1 MQRQIFSYKSRDEPM
16 VRHGEKL
23 QSRDWPFTMITINS
37 DRLWSRLETLSRFT
51 DPAKP
56 WTRRAF
62 DAQFARGRAWL
73 ADEFKAAGLSVEVDA
88 GGNLIG
94 STAGTGRGL
103 GALVAGSHSDTVPA
117 GGRFDG
123 MLGLLAALEAAQS
136 MGEQKISLMHSIQVV
151 DFLAEEPS
159 DFGISCIGSRS
170 WAGVLTA
177 SDLARTLPS
186 NVTLASAIDS
196 AGGRADRLGK
206 AIRTQD
212 SVSAYVELHI
222 EQGLVLTERRTEI
235 GVVTAIVGIRRHEVT
250 VEGRADH
257 AGTTPMSLR
266 HDALVG
272 AAGFIRAVEDLARL
286 RPAESPYLVATVGK
300 LTVEPNAVNAVPG
313 SVTMVLE
320 TRSTDEA
327 ALLQFERDL
336 WRRIEA
342 DLQDRGLLLTRSLL
356 SQTLPTACSPLIQN
370 TIEEASMMAGF
381 RSTRLPSGAGH
392 DGVFVARLAPMGMIF
407 VPCREGRSHAPE
419 EWAEPGD
426 CANGA
431 RVLAETL
438 ILLDKH
444 LA

>member
-1 MQRQIFSYKSRDEPM
+1 
-16 VRHGEKL
+16 
-23 QSRDWPFTMITINS
+23 MITVNS
-37 DRLWSRLETLSRFT
+37 DRLWSRIEALSRFT

-62 DAQFARGRAWL
+62 DSQFAQGRAWL
-73 ADEFKAAGLSVEVDA
+73 QEEFKAAGLAVEVDV

-94 STAGTGRGL
+94 RTPGTGRDL

-136 MGEQKISLMHSIQVV
+136 IREQKISLVHPLEVV

-159 DFGISCIGSRS
+159 DFGISCIGSRG

-177 SDLARTLPS
+177 SDLARSLPS
-186 NVTLASAIDS
+186 KGTLASAIDGV
-196 AGGRADRLGK
+196 GGRAEQLSK
-206 AIRTQD
+206 AIRNQD
-212 SVSAYVELHI
+212 SVAAYVELHI
-222 EQGLVLTERRTEI
+222 EQGLVLAAQKAEI

-266 HDALVG
+266 RDALVG
-272 AAGFIRAVEDLARL
+272 AAGFIRAVDELARL
-286 RPAESPYLVATVGK
+286 RPSEGAYLVATVGK
-300 LTVEPNAVNAVPG
+300 LSLEPNAINAVPG
-313 SVTMVLE
+313 SVRMILE
-320 TRSTDEA
+320 TRSTDETT
-327 ALLQFERDL
+327 LLQFEQEL
-336 WRRIEA
+336 WKQTE
-342 DLQDRGLLLTRSLL
+342 DELNDRGLRLTRSLL
-356 SQTLPTACSPLIQN
+356 SQTLPTACSPFIQS
-370 TIEEASMMAGF
+370 TIEEACLAAGF
-381 RSTRLPSGAGH
+381 SSARLPSGAGH
-392 DGVFVARLAPMGMIF
+392 DGVFVARIAPMGMIF

-431 RVLAETL
+431 SVLAETL
-438 ILLDKH
+438 ILLDKS

>member
-1 MQRQIFSYKSRDEPM
+1 
-16 VRHGEKL
+16 
-23 QSRDWPFTMITINS
+23 MITINS
-37 DRLWSRLETLSRFT
+37 DRLWNRIETLSRFT
-51 DPAKP
+51 DPARP

-62 DAQFARGRAWL
+62 DVQFARGRAWL
-73 ADEFKAAGLSVEVDA
+73 AEEFNSAGLSVEVDA

-94 STAGTGRGL
+94 RTPGTGRGL

-136 MGEQKISLMHSIQVV
+136 MREQQVSLVHPLEVV

-170 WAGVLTA
+170 WGGGLTA
-177 SDLARTLPS
+177 SDLARSLPS

-196 AGGRADRLGK
+196 VGGSAERLGK
-206 AIRTQD
+206 AIRTRD

-222 EQGLVLTERRTEI
+222 EQGLVLAERRAEI
-235 GVVTAIVGIRRHEVT
+235 GVVTAIVGIRRHEVKI
-250 VEGRADH
+250 EGRADH

-266 HDALVG
+266 RDALVG
-272 AAGFIRAVEDLARL
+272 AAGFIRTVEELARL
-286 RPAESPYLVATVGK
+286 RPAEGAYLVATVGK
-300 LTVEPNAVNAVPG
+300 LSVEPNAVNAVPG
-313 SVTMVLE
+313 SVTMILE
-320 TRSTDEA
+320 TRCTDEA
-327 ALLQFERDL
+327 ALLEFEQEL
-336 WRRIEA
+336 WKRIEGE
-342 DLQDRGLLLTRSLL
+342 LQDRGLRLTRSLL
-356 SQTLPTACSPLIQN
+356 SQTLPTACSPLIQS
-370 TIEEASMMAGF
+370 TIEQASTTAGF

-419 EWAEPGD
+419 EWADPAD
-426 CANGA
+426 CANGT

-438 ILLDKH
+438 ILLDKS

>member
-1 MQRQIFSYKSRDEPM
+1 
-16 VRHGEKL
+16 
-23 QSRDWPFTMITINS
+23 MITINS
-37 DRLWSRLETLSRFT
+37 DRLWSRIEALSRFT

-62 DAQFARGRAWL
+62 DVQFAKGRAWL
-73 ADEFKAAGLSVEVDA
+73 EEEFKAAGLAVEVDA

-94 STAGTGRGL
+94 RTAGTGRDL
-103 GALVAGSHSDTVPA
+103 GALVAGSHSDTVPG

-123 MLGLLAALEAAQS
+123 MLGVLAALEAAQS
-136 MGEQKISLMHSIQVV
+136 IREQQVCLLHPLEVV

-177 SDLARTLPS
+177 SDLARRLPPK
-186 NVTLASAIDS
+186 VTLAAAIDS
-196 AGGRADRLGK
+196 VGGTAGQLGE
-206 AIRTQD
+206 AIRGKD

-222 EQGLVLTERRTEI
+222 EQGLVLAERKAEI

-250 VEGRADH
+250 VVGRTDH

-266 HDALVG
+266 RDALVG
-272 AAGFIRAVEDLARL
+272 AADFIRAVDQLARL
-286 RPAESPYLVATVGK
+286 RQAESPYLVATVGK
-300 LTVEPNAVNAVPG
+300 LSLEPNAINAVPG
-313 SVTMVLE
+313 SVCMILE

-327 ALLQFERDL
+327 ALLQFEQEL
-336 WRRIEA
+336 WSRIEGE
-342 DLQDRGLLLTRSLL
+342 LHRRGLHLSRSLL
-356 SQTLPTACSPLIQN
+356 SQTLPTTCSPLIQG
-370 TIEEASMMAGF
+370 TIEKASMAAGLG
-381 RSTRLPSGAGH
+381 STRLPSGAGH
-392 DGVFVARLAPMGMIF
+392 DGVFVARIAPMGMIF
-407 VPCREGRSHAPE
+407 VPCRDGRSHTPE

-438 ILLDKH
+438 ILLDRN

>member
-1 MQRQIFSYKSRDEPM
+1 M
-16 VRHGEKL
+16 V
-23 QSRDWPFTMITINS
+23 TINS
-37 DRLWSRLETLSRFT
+37 DRLWSRIEALSRFT
-51 DPAKP
+51 DPSKP

-62 DAQFARGRAWL
+62 DAQFAQGRAWL
-73 ADEFKAAGLSVEVDA
+73 AEEFKAAGLSVGVDA

-94 STAGTGRGL
+94 RSPGTGRGS

-123 MLGLLAALEAAQS
+123 MLGLLAALEAVQS
-136 MGEQKISLMHSIQVV
+136 IREQTVSLTHPVEVV

-177 SDLARTLPS
+177 SDLARSLPS
-186 NVTLASAIDS
+186 KVTLASAIDS
-196 AGGRADRLGK
+196 VGGRAVRLSK
-206 AIRTQD
+206 AIRTPD

-222 EQGLVLTERRTEI
+222 EQGLVLGERKAEI
-235 GVVTAIVGIRRHEVT
+235 GVVTAIVGIRRHEVM
-250 VEGRADH
+250 VKGRADH

-266 HDALVG
+266 QDALVG
-272 AAGFIRAVEDLARL
+272 AAGFIRTVEELARL
-286 RPAESPYLVATVGK
+286 RPAESAYLVATIGK
-300 LTVEPNAVNAVPG
+300 LSVEPNAVNAVPG
-313 SVTMVLE
+313 SVTMILE

-327 ALLQFERDL
+327 VLLQFEQEL
-336 WRRIEA
+336 WKRSEGE
-342 DLQDRGLLLTRSLL
+342 LNDRGLLLTRSLL

-370 TIEEASMMAGF
+370 TIEEASMAVGF
-381 RSTRLPSGAGH
+381 SSTRLPSGAGH
-392 DGVFVARLAPMGMIF
+392 DGVFVARIAPMGMIF

-438 ILLDKH
+438 ILLDKS

>member
-1 MQRQIFSYKSRDEPM
+1 
-16 VRHGEKL
+16 
-23 QSRDWPFTMITINS
+23 MITINS
-37 DRLWSRLETLSRFT
+37 DRLWSRMEALSRFT
-51 DPAKP
+51 DPARP

-62 DAQFARGRAWL
+62 DNQFAQGRAWL
-73 ADEFKAAGLSVEVDA
+73 EEEFKAAGLSVEVDA

-94 STAGTGRGL
+94 RTAGTGLGL

-136 MGEQKISLMHSIQVV
+136 IREQQISLVHPLEVV

-186 NVTLASAIDS
+186 NVTLASAIESVGGS
-196 AGGRADRLGK
+196 AERLGK
-206 AIRTQD
+206 TIRSQD

-222 EQGLVLTERRTEI
+222 EQGLVLAERKAEI
-235 GVVTAIVGIRRHEVT
+235 GVVTAIVGIRRHELT

-257 AGTTPMSLR
+257 AGATPMSLR
-266 HDALVG
+266 RDALVG
-272 AAGFIRAVEDLARL
+272 AAGFIRAVDELARL
-286 RPAESPYLVATVGK
+286 RPSQSPYLVATVGK
-300 LTVEPNAVNAVPG
+300 LSVEPNAINAVPG
-313 SVTMVLE
+313 SVRMIVE
-320 TRSTDEA
+320 TRSTDET
-327 ALLQFERDL
+327 ALLQFEQEL
-336 WRRIEA
+336 WRRTEGEL
-342 DLQDRGLLLTRSLL
+342 DDRGLRLTRSLL
-356 SQTLPTACSPLIQN
+356 SQTLPTACSPLIQS
-370 TIEEASMMAGF
+370 TIEEASMAAGF
-381 RSTRLPSGAGH
+381 NSTRLPSGAGH
-392 DGVFVARLAPMGMIF
+392 DGVFVARIAPMGMIF
-407 VPCREGRSHAPE
+407 VPCREGRSHTPE

-438 ILLDKH
+438 ILLDRS

>member
-1 MQRQIFSYKSRDEPM
+1 
-16 VRHGEKL
+16 
-23 QSRDWPFTMITINS
+23 MITINA
-37 DRLWSRLETLSRFT
+37 DRLWGRIEALSRFT

-62 DAQFARGRAWL
+62 DVEFARGRAWL
-73 ADEFKAAGLSVEVDA
+73 AEEFKAAGLSVEVDA

-94 STAGTGRGL
+94 HTPGTGRGL

-136 MGEQKISLMHSIQVV
+136 IREQKISLVHPLEVV

-170 WAGVLTA
+170 WAGVLTR
-177 SDLARTLPS
+177 SDLARSLPS
-186 NVTLASAIDS
+186 SVTLASAIESVGGS
-196 AGGRADRLGK
+196 AERLGK
-206 AIRTQD
+206 AIRTHD

-222 EQGLVLTERRTEI
+222 EQGLVLAERKAEI

-250 VEGRADH
+250 VKGRADH

-266 HDALVG
+266 RDALVG
-272 AAGFIRAVEDLARL
+272 AAGFIRAVEELARL
-286 RPAESPYLVATVGK
+286 RPSESPYLVATVGK
-300 LTVEPNAVNAVPG
+300 LSVEPNAINAVPG
-313 SVTMVLE
+313 SVTMILE

-327 ALLQFERDL
+327 ALLQFEQEL
-336 WRRIEA
+336 WKRTEGEL
-342 DLQDRGLLLTRSLL
+342 DDRGLRLTRSLL
-356 SQTLPTACSPLIQN
+356 SQTLPTACSPLIQS
-370 TIEEASMMAGF
+370 TIEEASIAAGF
-381 RSTRLPSGAGH
+381 RSSRLPSGAGH
-392 DGVFVARLAPMGMIF
+392 DGVFVSRIAPMGMIF

-419 EWAEPGD
+419 EWAEPVD
-426 CANGA
+426 CANGT

-438 ILLDKH
+438 ILLDKS

>member
-1 MQRQIFSYKSRDEPM
+1 M
-16 VRHGEKL
+16 V
-23 QSRDWPFTMITINS
+23 TINS
-37 DRLWSRLETLSRFT
+37 DRLWSRIEALSRFT

-62 DAQFARGRAWL
+62 DSQFAQGRAWL
-73 ADEFKAAGLSVEVDA
+73 AAEFKAAGLSVEVDA

-94 STAGTGRGL
+94 CAPGSGRGL

-123 MLGLLAALEAAQS
+123 ILGLLAALEAAES
-136 MGEQKISLMHSIQVV
+136 IREQKVALVHPLEVV

-159 DFGISCIGSRS
+159 DFGISCVGSRS

-177 SDLARTLPS
+177 SDLARSLPS

-196 AGGRADRLGK
+196 VGGSAERLGK
-206 AIRTQD
+206 AIRPQD

-222 EQGLVLTERRTEI
+222 EQGLVLAERKAEI
-235 GVVTAIVGIRRHEVT
+235 GVVTAIVGIRRHEVR

-266 HDALVG
+266 RDALVG
-272 AAGFIRAVEDLARL
+272 AAGFIRAVEELARL
-286 RPAESPYLVATVGK
+286 RPSENPYLVATVGK
-300 LTVEPNAVNAVPG
+300 LSVEPNAINAVPG
-313 SVTMVLE
+313 SVTMILE

-327 ALLQFERDL
+327 ALLQFEQEL
-336 WRRIEA
+336 WRRIESEL
-342 DLQDRGLLLTRSLL
+342 DDRGLRMTRLLL
-356 SQTLPTACSPLIQN
+356 SQTLPTACSALIQSA
-370 TIEEASMMAGF
+370 IEEASMAAGF
-381 RSTRLPSGAGH
+381 SSTRLPSGAGH
-392 DGVFVARLAPMGMIF
+392 DGVFVARIAPMGMIF

-419 EWAEPGD
+419 EWAEPVD

-438 ILLDKH
+438 ILLDKS

>member
-1 MQRQIFSYKSRDEPM
+1 
-16 VRHGEKL
+16 
-23 QSRDWPFTMITINS
+23 MITINS
-37 DRLWSRLETLSRFT
+37 DRLWNRIEALSRFT

-62 DAQFARGRAWL
+62 DVRFAQGRAWL
-73 ADEFKAAGLSVEVDA
+73 ENEFKAAGLSVEVDA

-94 STAGTGRGL
+94 RTPGTRRGL

-123 MLGLLAALEAAQS
+123 MLGLLAALEAVQS
-136 MGEQKISLMHSIQVV
+136 MREQQVSLVHPLEVV

-177 SDLARTLPS
+177 SDLARSLPS
-186 NVTLASAIDS
+186 NVTLASAIESVGGS
-196 AGGRADRLGK
+196 AGRLGK

-222 EQGLVLTERRTEI
+222 EQGLVLSERKAEI

-250 VEGRADH
+250 VDGRADH

-266 HDALVG
+266 RDALVG
-272 AAGFIRAVEDLARL
+272 AAGFIRAVEELARL
-286 RPAESPYLVATVGK
+286 RPAESAYLVATVGK
-300 LTVEPNAVNAVPG
+300 LSVEPNAVNAVPG
-313 SVTMVLE
+313 SVTMILE
-320 TRSTDEA
+320 ARCTDEA
-327 ALLQFERDL
+327 ALIQFEQEL
-336 WRRIEA
+336 WRQTEGEL
-342 DLQDRGLLLTRSLL
+342 DNRGLHLTRSLL
-356 SQTLPTACSPLIQN
+356 SQTLPTACSPLIQS
-370 TIEEASMMAGF
+370 TIEEASRAAGF
-381 RSTRLPSGAGH
+381 KSTRLPSGAGH
-392 DGVFVARLAPMGMIF
+392 DGVFVARIAPMGMIF

-431 RVLAETL
+431 HVLAETL
-438 ILLDKH
+438 ILLDRS

>member
-1 MQRQIFSYKSRDEPM
+1 
-16 VRHGEKL
+16 
-23 QSRDWPFTMITINS
+23 MITINS
-37 DRLWSRLETLSRFT
+37 DRLWSRIEALSRFT

-62 DAQFARGRAWL
+62 DAQFAQGRAWL
-73 ADEFKAAGLSVEVDA
+73 AEEFKAAGLAVEVDG

-94 STAGTGRGL
+94 RSPGTGRGL
-103 GALVAGSHSDTVPA
+103 GALVAGSHSDTVPS

-136 MGEQKISLMHSIQVV
+136 IREQKVSLEHPLEVV

-159 DFGISCIGSRS
+159 DFGISCVGSRG

-177 SDLARTLPS
+177 SDLARSLPS
-186 NVTLASAIDS
+186 KGTLASAIDS
-196 AGGRADRLGK
+196 VGGSAEQLGK
-206 AIRTQD
+206 AIRSQD
-212 SVSAYVELHI
+212 SVAAYVELHI
-222 EQGLVLTERRTEI
+222 EQGLVLAERKAAI

-266 HDALVG
+266 RDALVG
-272 AAGFIRAVEDLARL
+272 AAGFIRAVDDLARL
-286 RPAESPYLVATVGK
+286 RPSESAYLVATIGK
-300 LTVEPNAVNAVPG
+300 LSLEPNAINAVPG
-313 SVTMVLE
+313 SVRMILE
-320 TRSTDEA
+320 TRSTDET
-327 ALLQFERDL
+327 ALLQFEQEL
-336 WRRIEA
+336 WRRIE
-342 DLQDRGLLLTRSLL
+342 DELDDRGLRLTRSLL

-370 TIEEASMMAGF
+370 TIEKASMTAGF
-381 RSTRLPSGAGH
+381 SSTRLPSGAGH
-392 DGVFVARLAPMGMIF
+392 DGVFVARIAPMGMIF

-431 RVLAETL
+431 RVLAETP
-438 ILLDKH
+438 ILLDKR